1 MEKPLIQL
9 NICPTPPNLEQRV
22 ITELRGRERKKE
34 RNRAMSFVVLS
45 LASLSA
51 FVPAFENLRSAAVES
66 GFANYASLVFSDW
79 SAVLEEREGHHT
91 EAVVA
96 RQLDAVIAM
105 NGVST
110 LGEAILACE
119 PVWAIGTGQMPRP
132 NRRRRFI
139 ITCAAGLPR
148 KMLN

>member
-79 SAVLEEREGHHT
+79 SAVLSMWKLFALTLAETAPVFALALSVTALLVFVWSAAQASRY
-91 EAVVA
+91 V
-96 RQLDAVIAM
+96 RAM
-105 NGVST
+105 R
-110 LGEAILACE
+110 LGF
-119 PVWAIGTGQMPRP
+119 
-132 NRRRRFI
+132 N
-139 ITCAAGLPR
+139 
-148 KMLN
+148 